1 MTVKLAILKSGEDII
16 ADVKEMLLKD
26 EEGKGERVIGYFL
39 HKPCGVSLSNEILKT
54 DDADTDSFK
63 IKLFPWCPLTKT
75 KVIPITSDWVVTLVD
90 PIDKLKLMYE
100 TQVLNYGTSKSA
112 DTDQPADSS
121 KSD

>member
-63 IKLFPWCPLTKT
+63 IKLFPWCPLSQDE
-75 KVIPITSDWVVTLVD
+75 VIPLTADWVVTIVE
-90 PIDKLKLMYE
+90 PIDKLKQMYE
-100 TQVLNYGTSKSA
+100 KEVLSHANRKS
-112 DTDQPADSS
+112 SS
-121 KSD
+121 VDDGSNPSESD